1 VTPGGDESTPAP
13 DALRARYEELRDGVL
28 GEGTWGGRLGL
39 ALLLREGVAAWME
52 AWRLC
57 PDRVAPPPSPAG
69 RDGELW
75 SDPRSA
81 DVVRVLA
88 NMALG
93 GLGGRTR

>member
-1 VTPGGDESTPAP
+1 MTSAGDESTLAP
-13 DALRARYEELRDGVL
+13 DALGARYEELRDGVR

-57 PDRVAPPPSPAG
+57 PDRVALPPSPAG
-69 RDGELW
+69 RDGDLW
-75 SDPRSA
+75 SDPSSA

-93 GLGGRTR
+93 GVGRRTR

>member
-1 VTPGGDESTPAP
+1 VTPRSDESAHAP

-28 GEGTWGGRLGL
+28 GEGTWGGRLGF
-39 ALLLREGVAAWME
+39 ALVLREGVAAWME

-57 PDRVAPPPSPAG
+57 PEMVAPPPSPAG
-69 RDGELW
+69 RDGGLW
-75 SDPRSA
+75 SDPRST

-93 GLGGRTR
+93 GLGRRTR